1 MRVRVVVGLNTM
13 LAVQLAE
20 ADNVEPQVF
29 VEMAKSCGLAP
40 KKPMLLMAL
49 LVLFVSVA
57 DFAPPVLPTATV
69 YQEIEL
75 GEAAT

>member
-1 MRVRVVVGLNTM
+1 M

-40 KKPMLLMAL
+40 TKPMLLMEMEL

>member
-1 MRVRVVVGLNTM
+1 M
-13 LAVQLAE
+13 LAVQLAD
-20 ADNVEPQVF
+20 ADNVAPQVF
-29 VEMAKSCGLAP
+29 VETPKSCGLAP
-40 KKPMLLMAL
+40 TKPMLLMEMAL

-57 DFAPPVLPTATV
+57 DFAPPVLPTATW